1 MRSSAV
7 ASACLLYYLGDAIPV
22 DALSNLNP
30 ELNDTNEYMQFSIQ
44 YKMCVYDKKSDEVS
58 NSVRMRH
65 ENSGAS
71 KVVKKWLSTRV
82 SEASDAQLSDYV

>member
-1 MRSSAV
+1 MQ
-7 ASACLLYYLGDAIPV
+7 
-22 DALSNLNP
+22 
-30 ELNDTNEYMQFSIQ
+30 TNSFYG
-44 YKMCVYDKKSDEVS
+44 YDKKSDEGS

-82 SEASDAQLSDYV
+82 SESEDAQLSDYV